1 MSVEKAEA
9 VVAQLEQKRSA
20 CVRHGTELQDE
31 RANVA
36 LSAHTGDAKARKR
49 LDEINSEI
57 AVHSSELASLDAALR
72 AASERLEKARQH
84 EAQKADRQRATALRQ
99 ELVAFRE
106 HGRALKV
113 AFDAIALHGNGLWQT
128 HTRMQQLGVNFP
140 NGQQLDAIGGRALMA
155 ACAQTPWRRRFDAVP
170 PRERYDIAEAVEG
183 WIASIEK
190 QIAARLG
197 EPQENENAADAA

>member
-1 MSVEKAEA
+1 VGTNLTEETIKMSVEKAEA

-57 AVHSSELASLDAALR
+57 AVHSSELASLDAALG

-128 HTRMQQLGVNFP
+128 HTRSATRRHWRP
-140 NGQQLDAIGGRALMA
+140 STHGGLRSNAMA
-155 ACAQTPWRRRFDAVP
+155 T
-170 PRERYDIAEAVEG
+170 
-183 WIASIEK
+183 S
-190 QIAARLG
+190 L
-197 EPQENENAADAA
+197 